1 MISSPARTPQRHSA
15 GWGIRLGALAALV
28 GLLLSLGARPAQAAD
43 LKLAMTVAQ
52 RWQMATSQGVW
63 TPYVVT
69 VHDEGGT
76 GFTGDV
82 FLVPNNSRTPPNTY
96 PSYRAPI
103 TLAKG
108 GQRSTPFYVID
119 GPDGYN
125 AELRDSSG
133 QVVAKAQPSGSPGSR
148 TAFGILSDLP
158 QAEQKI
164 SAPLRALSQVDSS
177 LVRFNSAQDFP
188 NNAAYLTGLSG
199 LIIDQFDSG
208 ALSQAQ
214 VQALKDFVGLG
225 GALVEAG
232 GFSWRHTLL
241 PLPPELLPMPPTSTG
256 TAALAPLAELGG
268 KTTDAVAQV
277 AGGGASSGQVVLTA
291 PDGQPLIVE
300 GTYGA
305 GHVIE
310 LAFDP
315 FAEPFDAQVDL
326 AGLAWGAALSR
337 ALSSVQS
344 GTQSPVSRG
353 FGTSFGNT
361 NVAVGPGTWA
371 PGFGTGRDQISNV
384 LVDTPAA
391 TSPPVGLLGGLLVA
405 YVLLAGFLNYLFV
418 KTLNRRVLMW
428 VSVPAVALVFTA
440 GAYTVGFGSRGTDFL
455 ITQAQVQRLAPD
467 GAVESYSFDGVY
479 PPRKGD
485 VSLTLPG
492 GTLVSTAVAT
502 TMLGDTH
509 GGAVITAG
517 NRPQALLADVAV
529 WTMRPVQTLSVTH
542 PYAYDPKRSMPIDV
556 QVRLSKGHLVG
567 RVVNLTARPVRDL
580 QLVSAAGAQ
589 GTIAGTLAS
598 GASAPVN
605 IDISSSN
612 GLGTSGQ
619 GVTPSQGRPISGI
632 SVNSLDALLRLA
644 QNQALTG
651 RAGDLAVVG
660 FTSALESVKVDGAPP
675 SGASVAALVEPV
687 HVQTADS
694 LTGIAPPP
702 RLVSNYVGDASDHV
716 DVYDFDLPVGLT
728 NPVALTYQ
736 MPDIPQA
743 SVRSVEVYD
752 WAAHRWLSLPKQTI
766 PSRAT
771 GPVQM
776 SSGELAGGAV
786 RVRVHESQASQAGLS
801 VSDGQ
806 NGPNGP

>member
-1 MISSPARTPQRHSA
+1 MGTAA
-15 GWGIRLGALAALV
+15 GLV
-28 GLLLSLGARPAQAAD
+28 GLLLGLGAWPVQAAD
-43 LKLAMTVAQ
+43 PRLTLTVTP
-52 RWQMATSQGVW
+52 RWHLATSAGYW
-63 TPYVVT
+63 TPYMVS
-69 VHDEGGT
+69 VHDDGGT

-103 TLAKG
+103 TLVKG
-108 GQRSTPFYVID
+108 GQRSTTFYVID

-133 QVVAKAQPSGSPGSR
+133 RVVAQAQPAGSPVSH

-164 SAPLRALSQVDSS
+164 SAPLRALSQLDSS
-177 LVRFNSAQDFP
+177 LVRFSSAQDFP
-188 NNAAYLTGLSG
+188 NNAAYLSGLSG

-241 PLPPELLPMPPTSTG
+241 PLPSELLPMPPTSTG

-268 KTTDAVAQV
+268 KSTDATAQV

-315 FAEPFDAQVDL
+315 FADPFDVQVDL
-326 AGLAWGAALSR
+326 AGLAWGAALNR
-337 ALSSVQS
+337 ALSSVQD
-344 GTQSPVSRG
+344 GNLMPATRG
-353 FGTSFGNT
+353 FGTPYSSPNM
-361 NVAVGPGTWA
+361 AIGPGSWA
-371 PGFGTGRDQISNV
+371 PGFSTGRDQISNI
-384 LVDTPAA
+384 LGDTPAA

-405 YVLLAGFLNYLFV
+405 YVLLAGFLNYVFV

-440 GAYTVGFGSRGTDFL
+440 GAYAVGFGSRGTDYL
-455 ITQAQVQRLAPD
+455 ITQGQVQRLGPE
-467 GAVESYSFDGVY
+467 GAVEAYSFDGIY

-485 VSLTLPG
+485 VSLTLPT
-492 GTLVSTAVAT
+492 GTLVSTAVAVGVV
-502 TMLGDTH
+502 GDTH
-509 GGAVITAG
+509 GGAIITAG
-517 NRPQALLADVAV
+517 TRPQALLADVAV

-542 PYAYDPKRSMPIDV
+542 PYTYDPKRSMPIDV
-556 QVRLSKGHLVG
+556 QVRLTKGHLVG
-567 RVVNLTARPVRDL
+567 RVVNLTAHPVKDL
-580 QLVSAAGAQ
+580 ELVSATGAE
-589 GTIAGTLAS
+589 GTLTRTLAP

-605 IDISSSN
+605 IDINSGISSSN
-612 GLGTSGQ
+612 GLGASGQ
-619 GVTPSQGRPISGI
+619 NATASQGSPISGL
-632 SVNSLDALLRLA
+632 SPNSRDALLRLA
-644 QNQALTG
+644 ENQALSG
-651 RAGDLAVVG
+651 RAGELAVVG
-660 FTSALESVKVDGAPP
+660 FTSAVDSVKVDGGPP
-675 SGASVAALVEPV
+675 ARTAMAALVEPV
-687 HVQTADS
+687 QVQTADS
-694 LTGIAPPP
+694 LTGIAPRP
-702 RLVSNYVGDASDHV
+702 RLVSNYTADSSDHV
-716 DVYDFDLPVGLT
+716 DMYDFDLPVGLT
-728 NPVALTYQ
+728 NPVGLTYA
-736 MPDIPQA
+736 MPDIPQPA
-743 SVRSVEVYD
+743 VRSVEVYD
-752 WAAHRWLSLPKQTI
+752 WETHMWRSLPRQTI

-771 GPVQM
+771 GPALM
-776 SSGELAGGAV
+776 NSGELAGGVV
-786 RVRVHESQASQAGLS
+786 RIRVHEAQVNGASLTL
-801 VSDGQ
+801 SDGQ
-806 NGPNGP
+806 SGP